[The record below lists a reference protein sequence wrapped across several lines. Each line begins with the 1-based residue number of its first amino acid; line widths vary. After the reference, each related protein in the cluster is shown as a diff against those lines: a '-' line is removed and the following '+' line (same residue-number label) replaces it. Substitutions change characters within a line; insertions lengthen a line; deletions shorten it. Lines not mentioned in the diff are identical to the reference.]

1 MHAGTVTP
9 VTSQRF
15 LNVNRRL
22 SFLDPCMKVM
32 DKPVQRRG
40 HWHVVYV
47 HEKIGCD
54 PSKKNRKV
62 RLSQKTFAT
71 FDEANSCQAK
81 LQVAE
86 RLLSEF
92 SKRKIVIGA
101 NKL

>member
-40 HWHVVYV
+40 HCHVVYV
-47 HEKIGCD
+47 HEISGSR
-54 PSKKNRKV
+54 PAKKNRKV
-62 RLSQKTFAT
+62 RLSQDTFAT
-71 FDEANSCQAK
+71 FDEANSCQPK

-86 RLLSEF
+86 RLLAEF
-92 SKRKIVIGA
+92 SNRKITIGA